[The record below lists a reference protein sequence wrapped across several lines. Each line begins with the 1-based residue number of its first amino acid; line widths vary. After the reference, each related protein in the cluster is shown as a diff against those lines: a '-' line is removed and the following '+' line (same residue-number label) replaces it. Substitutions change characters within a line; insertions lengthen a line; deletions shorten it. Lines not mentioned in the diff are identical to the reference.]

1 MVTRQGGY
9 KYVNERTDVDV
20 PFPVAYSKVLSIV
33 GTPVVNASNSSGR
46 GLENIKT
53 YNTTSFVYYSGFDI
67 NYKNLL
73 WLSVGGYNEVRS
85 TVTFPISFSNAALG
99 VMATLSQG
107 DQEAAQT
114 WSYTARD
121 FYLYQRYS
129 GRWAHWI
136 AVGF

>member
-1 MVTRQGGY
+1 MFKPPTLKADYPFLIRPLRIFLSLKGVM
-9 KYVNERTDVDV
+9 RTEAMQHTV
-20 PFPVAYSKVLSIV
+20 I
-33 GTPVVNASNSSGR
+33 
-46 GLENIKT
+46 I
-53 YNTTSFVYYSGFDI
+53 
-67 NYKNLL
+67 LL
-73 WLSVGGYNEVRS
+73 WDIRQGGYNEVQS

-121 FYLYQRYS
+121 LYLFQRYS

>member
-1 MVTRQGGY
+1 MWVIQISKLDLCYAPDIRQ
-9 KYVNERTDVDV
+9 
-20 PFPVAYSKVLSIV
+20 
-33 GTPVVNASNSSGR
+33 
-46 GLENIKT
+46 
-53 YNTTSFVYYSGFDI
+53 
-67 NYKNLL
+67 
-73 WLSVGGYNEVRS
+73 GGYNEVQS

-121 FYLYQRYS
+121 LYLFQRYS

>member
-1 MVTRQGGY
+1 MCKGQMRFLRYAVKSGIEECR
-9 KYVNERTDVDV
+9 R
-20 PFPVAYSKVLSIV
+20 
-33 GTPVVNASNSSGR
+33 NAF
-46 GLENIKT
+46 IQ
-53 YNTTSFVYYSGFDI
+53 
-67 NYKNLL
+67 
-73 WLSVGGYNEVRS
+73 GGYNEVRS

-129 GRWAHWI
+129 GRGAHWI